1 MNNGVLE
8 SRNVKIHVSFN
19 ISRTV
24 LVNPMNK
31 LRTVHGT
38 VHEHHIKHI
47 IGTAQEQ
54 THRNLFGTIVLE
66 LMKKRCS

>member
-1 MNNGVLE
+1 
-8 SRNVKIHVSFN
+8 
-19 ISRTV
+19 
-24 LVNPMNK
+24 MNK

-38 VHEHHIKHI
+38 VLEHHIKHV

-66 LMKKRCS
+66 LMKNKGVLEKFWSVLETLKLLSHLIFQEQFW